1 MLLFILRQR
10 YENIFIC
17 NPNTVFL
24 NFLSVGSKSTLVG
37 SKSTLVGSKST
48 LVGNKS
54 TLVGNKSTLVGSKST
69 LVGNSPTLVGKS
81 PQDVGKSPT
90 PLIVYISIVGTIFF
104 SWVSGQ
110 AIHCKLPPRA
120 RQGIGGR
127 RPRRCRNN
135 LLLRRTAVADKSEYL
150 AVAINA
156 VVAEHLSGGYLTRIG
171 TLVYDVLYKIRITSH
186 NRYMFNVLCF
196 QYYSASTVRMIAW

>member
-48 LVGNKS
+48 LVGSKS

-69 LVGNSPTLVGKS
+69 LVGSKSILVGNKSTLVGSKYTLVGNSPTLVGK
-81 PQDVGKSPT
+81 
-90 PLIVYISIVGTIFF
+90 
-104 SWVSGQ
+104 VS
-110 AIHCKLPPRA
+110 A
-120 RQGIGGR
+120 
-127 RPRRCRNN
+127 RCREVPYTSNCIYFY
-135 LLLRRTAVADKSEYL
+135 RRDDFLFLGFGAGNSLQVAATSEARYWW
-150 AVAINA
+150 
-156 VVAEHLSGGYLTRIG
+156 SS
-171 TLVYDVLYKIRITSH
+171 TSA
-186 NRYMFNVLCF
+186 M
-196 QYYSASTVRMIAW
+196 

>member
-24 NFLSVGSKSTLVG
+24 NFLSVGN
-37 SKSTLVGSKST
+37 KST

-54 TLVGNKSTLVGSKST
+54 TLVGSKSILVGSKSILVGSKST

-81 PQDVGKSPT
+81 PQDVGKSPQSVAKSPT

-135 LLLRRTAVADKSEYL
+135 LSLRRTAVASPPYV
-150 AVAINA
+150 AVCVPLPSA
-156 VVAEHLSGGYLTRIG
+156 LCRGGR
-171 TLVYDVLYKIRITSH
+171 R
-186 NRYMFNVLCF
+186 R
-196 QYYSASTVRMIAW
+196 

>member
-1 MLLFILRQR
+1 MLCYLFKNLIRQR

-24 NFLSVGSKSTLVG
+24 NFLSVGNKSTLVG
-37 SKSTLVGSKST
+37 S
-48 LVGNKS
+48 
-54 TLVGNKSTLVGSKST
+54 KSTLVGSKST

-104 SWVSGQ
+104 SSASGQ
-110 AIHCKLPPRA
+110 VTHRRLPLRA

-135 LLLRRTAVADKSEYL
+135 LSPRRTAVASPPYV
-150 AVAINA
+150 AVCVPLPSA
-156 VVAEHLSGGYLTRIG
+156 LCRGGR
-171 TLVYDVLYKIRITSH
+171 R
-186 NRYMFNVLCF
+186 R
-196 QYYSASTVRMIAW
+196 

>member
-1 MLLFILRQR
+1 MLCYLFKNLIRQR

-17 NPNTVFL
+17 NPNTVFK
-24 NFLSVGSKSTLVG
+24 NFLS
-37 SKSTLVGSKST
+37 
-48 LVGNKS
+48 
-54 TLVGNKSTLVGSKST
+54 VGNKSTLVGSKST

-81 PQDVGKSPT
+81 PQSVGKSPT

-135 LLLRRTAVADKSEYL
+135 LSPRRTALASPLCVAVCVPLPSAL
-150 AVAINA
+150 CR
-156 VVAEHLSGGYLTRIG
+156 GGR
-171 TLVYDVLYKIRITSH
+171 R
-186 NRYMFNVLCF
+186 R
-196 QYYSASTVRMIAW
+196 

>member
-1 MLLFILRQR
+1 MLCYLFKNLIRQR

-24 NFLSVGSKSTLVG
+24 NFLSVG
-37 SKSTLVGSKST
+37 
-48 LVGNKS
+48 N
-54 TLVGNKSTLVGSKST
+54 KST

-81 PQDVGKSPT
+81 PQDVGKSPQSVGKPPT

-104 SWVSGQ
+104 SSALGQ
-110 AIHCKLPPRA
+110 VTHCKLPLRA

-135 LLLRRTAVADKSEYL
+135 LSPRRTAVASPPYV
-150 AVAINA
+150 AVCVPLPSA
-156 VVAEHLSGGYLTRIG
+156 LCRGGR
-171 TLVYDVLYKIRITSH
+171 R
-186 NRYMFNVLCF
+186 R
-196 QYYSASTVRMIAW
+196 

>member
-1 MLLFILRQR
+1 MLCYLFKNLIRQR

-24 NFLSVGSKSTLVG
+24 NFLSVGNKSTLVG

-48 LVGNKS
+48 LVG
-54 TLVGNKSTLVGSKST
+54 
-69 LVGNSPTLVGKS
+69 KS
-81 PQDVGKSPT
+81 PQDVGKSPQSVGKPPT

-120 RQGIGGR
+120 RQGIGCR

-135 LLLRRTAVADKSEYL
+135 LSPRRTALASPLCVAVCVPLPSAL
-150 AVAINA
+150 CR
-156 VVAEHLSGGYLTRIG
+156 GGR
-171 TLVYDVLYKIRITSH
+171 R
-186 NRYMFNVLCF
+186 R
-196 QYYSASTVRMIAW
+196 

>member
-1 MLLFILRQR
+1 MLRQR

-24 NFLSVGSKSTLVG
+24 NFLSVGNKSTLVGSKSTLVGSKSTFVGNKSTLVGSKSTLVGSKSTLVG

-48 LVGNKS
+48 LVGN
-54 TLVGNKSTLVGSKST
+54 KST

-110 AIHCKLPPRA
+110 ATHCKLPLRA

-135 LLLRRTAVADKSEYL
+135 LSPRRTAVASPL
-150 AVAINA
+150 CVAVC
-156 VVAEHLSGGYLTRIG
+156 VLLLSALCRGGR
-171 TLVYDVLYKIRITSH
+171 R
-186 NRYMFNVLCF
+186 R
-196 QYYSASTVRMIAW
+196 

>member
-1 MLLFILRQR
+1 MLCYLFKNLIRQR

-24 NFLSVGSKSTLVG
+24 NFLSVGNKSTLVGSKSTLVG

-48 LVGNKS
+48 LVG
-54 TLVGNKSTLVGSKST
+54 
-69 LVGNSPTLVGKS
+69 KS

-90 PLIVYISIVGTIFF
+90 PLMVYISIVGTIFF

-110 AIHCKLPPRA
+110 ATHRRLPLRA
-120 RQGIGGR
+120 MQGIGCR

-135 LLLRRTAVADKSEYL
+135 LSLRRTAVASPPYV
-150 AVAINA
+150 AVCVLLPSA
-156 VVAEHLSGGYLTRIG
+156 LCRGGR
-171 TLVYDVLYKIRITSH
+171 R
-186 NRYMFNVLCF
+186 R
-196 QYYSASTVRMIAW
+196 

>member
-1 MLLFILRQR
+1 MLCYLFKNLIRQR

-24 NFLSVGSKSTLVG
+24 NFLSVGNKSTLVGNKFTLVGSKSTLVGSKFTLVGSKSTLVGSKSTLVG

-48 LVGNKS
+48 LVGNK
-54 TLVGNKSTLVGSKST
+54 TT

-104 SWVSGQ
+104 SCVSGQ

-135 LLLRRTAVADKSEYL
+135 LSPRRTAVASPL
-150 AVAINA
+150 CVAVCVPLPSA
-156 VVAEHLSGGYLTRIG
+156 LCRGGR
-171 TLVYDVLYKIRITSH
+171 R
-186 NRYMFNVLCF
+186 R
-196 QYYSASTVRMIAW
+196 